1 MVEAPQG
8 PIWPKAARR
17 RMKQSRAT
25 IFAIS
30 ALGLLLGL
38 AQSSPLYAQN
48 QPRSNDCKVEG
59 PSLNDTV
66 NYINNALSRSDHEN
80 AITGGAVQTRL
91 SVDGDNLIVDE
102 YASLR
107 PGQSDTKAFSA
118 SHQLHQAFSTSLDC
132 PAISSGANNNGT
144 YWLRIPCTTGNSCF
158 SYSVKRDF
166 DDFSTSY
173 GSNKDDL
180 IVFDQCDDICGQ
192 RLERAVAHLIAFLQQ
207 QTRDK
212 LKRNDDPNDP
222 FAKPQ

>member
-1 MVEAPQG
+1 MRKSAILLALHAAIVALVSVAP
-8 PIWPKAARR
+8 IN
-17 RMKQSRAT
+17 
-25 IFAIS
+25 
-30 ALGLLLGL
+30 
-38 AQSSPLYAQN
+38 AQN
-48 QPRSNDCKVEG
+48 QPRSNDCNVGG

-80 AITGGAVQTRL
+80 AITGGTVQTRL
-91 SVDGDNLIVDE
+91 SVDGDNFIVDE

-107 PGQSDTKAFSA
+107 SGQSDTKAFSA
-118 SHQLHQAFSTSLDC
+118 SHQLHQAINTSLDC

-144 YWLRIPCTTGNSCF
+144 YWLRIPCAAGNSCF

-192 RLERAVAHLIAFLQQ
+192 RLERAVAHLIALLQQ